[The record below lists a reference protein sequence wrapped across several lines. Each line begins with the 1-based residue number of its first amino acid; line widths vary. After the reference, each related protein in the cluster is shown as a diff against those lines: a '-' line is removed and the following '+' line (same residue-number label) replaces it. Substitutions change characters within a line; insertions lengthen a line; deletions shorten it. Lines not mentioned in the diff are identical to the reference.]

1 MFIKK
6 VERYH
11 PDSPPPE
18 CINSRDIY
26 TRNKKKY
33 IINRHQAST
42 PSVDMWLKSDWNLLP
57 PIAARELAR
66 KNEVDYYGIAVWSAP
81 NIMIHPLATCTLLRK
96 LCPHQL
102 LFLVDL
108 AVLSLLY
115 IFRTRLLS
123 ALILLQ
129 S

>member
-1 MFIKK
+1 MFIKKVK

-33 IINRHQAST
+33 IINRQAST
-42 PSVDMWLKSDWNLLP
+42 PVDVWIKSDWNLLP

-96 LCPHQL
+96 LCHINFFSWYALQ
-102 LFLVDL
+102 FYH
-108 AVLSLLY
+108 SY
-115 IFRTRLLS
+115 IFFRTRLLS
-123 ALILLQ
+123 ALILYK